1 MTRADVRHESWSPG
15 SGGVPVVSVIV
26 PAWHRD
32 EAPLDALLRGFPWD
46 GRAEVVVA
54 FPREDVSLVETL
66 RARHPA
72 VRWVL
77 APRGRASQ
85 MNAGAAV
92 ACGRWLL
99 FLHADCRLPGGW
111 LGAID
116 QAEARRDVVGG
127 CFRFALDSPD
137 WRARL
142 IELGVRLRVALF
154 ALPYGDQGLFV
165 RRDVFE
171 ALGGYADVPLMEDV
185 DFVRRLR
192 RRGRLLRAPL
202 AVVTAARRW
211 QEDGWVRRTAGNLSL
226 VARYFLGASPAAL
239 ARRYLR
245 RHRVAVAMMA
255 RAPAAPGK
263 TRLLGCAGAA
273 QHAALRV
280 ALFHDTLD
288 ALRAV
293 RGVDHVIIC
302 DPPEAC
308 SDVRASVGPEVDVLA
323 QRSGDLGARL
333 VGAFEDLFRLGAEA
347 AVIVGSDL
355 PDLPPSIVQRA
366 VDAVERPG
374 DRVVIGPALDGG
386 YSLVGLKA
394 PHRGLFAG
402 VDWSTPAVLGQTLD
416 RAQALGLPVELLPP
430 WADVDGPGD
439 LQRLARACS
448 PGAVRTRAWIRS
460 VGGLDPEAPGADER
474 FRLDR
479 SPTVVPWRHAG
490 GHTRSIDVT
499 LNRLV

>member
-1 MTRADVRHESWSPG
+1 MTRPVVGHESWNAG
-15 SGGVPVVSVIV
+15 AGGASVVSVIV

-32 EAPLDALLRGFPWD
+32 EAPLEALLRGFRWD
-46 GRAEVVVA
+46 DRVEVVVA
-54 FPREDVSLVETL
+54 FPREDAARVETL

-85 MNAGAAV
+85 MNGGAAI
-92 ACGRWLL
+92 ARGRWLL
-99 FLHADCRLPGGW
+99 FLHADCRLPAGW

-116 QAEARRDVVGG
+116 RAEARPDVVGG
-127 CFRFALDSPD
+127 CFRFALDSTD
-137 WRARL
+137 WRARV
-142 IELGVRLRVALF
+142 IELGVRLRVALL

-185 DFVRRLR
+185 DLVRRLR
-192 RRGRLLRAPL
+192 RRGRLLRASLP
-202 AVVTAARRW
+202 VVSAARRW
-211 QEDGWVRRTAGNLSL
+211 REDGWVRRTAGNLAL
-226 VARYFLGASPAAL
+226 VTRYFLGAPPAAL
-239 ARRYLR
+239 ARCYLR

-263 TRLLGCAGAA
+263 TRLLGHIDAA

-293 RGVDHVIIC
+293 RGVDHIVIC

-308 SDVRASVGPEVDVLA
+308 PDVRASVGHDVDVLA
-323 QRSGDLGARL
+323 QHSGDLGMRL
-333 VGAFEDLFRLGAEA
+333 AGAFEDLFRLGAAA

-355 PDLPPSIVQRA
+355 PDLPPAIVRQA
-366 VDAVERPG
+366 ADILGRPG

-386 YSLVGLKA
+386 YYLVGLKA

-402 VDWSTPAVLGQTLD
+402 IDWGSPAVLGQTLD
-416 RAQALGLPVELLPP
+416 RARTLGLPVELLPP
-430 WADVDGPGD
+430 WADVDDPTD
-439 LQRLARACS
+439 LQRLARERT
-448 PGAVRTRAWIRS
+448 PGAARTRAWIRGIAGLDADAPAPA
-460 VGGLDPEAPGADER
+460 GGLGAILKVDDMSSLGRPGPPG
-474 FRLDR
+474 R
-479 SPTVVPWRHAG
+479 S
-490 GHTRSIDVT
+490 
-499 LNRLV
+499 